1 MNRENRMV
9 LKASI
14 DQRLCLAAQQPRRR
28 GPSYNARHSHATD
41 ESSLRNK
48 APNPTNSATRVYSL
62 AAFSVPLLP
71 ILPCTAAK
79 NSILPN
85 APAEQLFRHGRPR
98 GKALKKSSVAATMH
112 AISMNSKILE
122 YSRATGDL
130 FRINADQLIEKVT
143 LARS

>member
-1 MNRENRMV
+1 MV
-9 LKASI
+9 LKVSI

-48 APNPTNSATRVYSL
+48 APNPNNSATRVYSL

-71 ILPCTAAK
+71 RLPCTAAK

-85 APAEQLFRHGRPR
+85 APDNCSAMEGPGEGSQEIFCGCD
-98 GKALKKSSVAATMH
+98 H
-112 AISMNSKILE
+112 ACYSMNSKILE

>member
-1 MNRENRMV
+1 MV

-14 DQRLCLAAQQPRRR
+14 DQRLCLAAQQPRRG

-48 APNPTNSATRVYSL
+48 APNPNNSAPRVYSL
-62 AAFSVPLLP
+62 AAFYVPLLP
-71 ILPCTAAK
+71 RPLAQPLKTRFLPERSRRTIVPPWKA
-79 NSILPN
+79 
-85 APAEQLFRHGRPR
+85 RGR
-98 GKALKKSSVAATMH
+98 ALKKSSVAATMH
-112 AISMNSKILE
+112 AMSMNSKILE